1 MKLLYVSQY
10 FPPEMG
16 APAARAVELAR
27 HWVRDGQEVSV
38 LTGFPNHPTGVIAPE
53 YRGKFRRLMCRE
65 TLDGIEVTRTWLWPL
80 PNRRPYER
88 MLNYS
93 SFFLSASLTGL
104 RLRRPDVII
113 ATSPQLLVALSGYW
127 LARVKRVPFVFEVR
141 DLWPESLSAVG
152 VGGEH
157 GLLNR
162 GLGAVAGFLYRN
174 ADHIVVVTEA
184 FRTYLVR
191 KWKVPPEKISVV
203 QNGVEPELFAPVDAG
218 EVKSELG
225 LDGKF
230 VVCYIGTM
238 GMAHGLGTLV
248 DAAEKLATVLPD
260 VRFFVVGEGAEKQ
273 AIIELARRRGIS
285 NIVFL
290 NQQAREKIP
299 ALISAADACVV
310 LLKKTDVF
318 QTVIPTKMLEFMSC
332 QRPVIL
338 GVDGQARELLER
350 AHGGIFVEPENAG
363 ALVDAISLLHA
374 QPGLRALLG
383 QNGRRFVMQ
392 NLSRQRTARAY
403 IEVLDALLHGK
414 QAMALR
420 AAS

>member
-1 MKLLYVSQY
+1 MEMVRFGKTGMRVSKICLGCMTYGSTKWRDWVLEEEASRPFIKEALERGINFFDTADVYSQGVSEEILGRALKEY
-10 FPPEMG
+10 AKRPE
-16 APAARAVELAR
+16 V
-27 HWVRDGQEVSV
+27 V
-38 LTGFPNHPTGVIAPE
+38 
-53 YRGKFRRLMCRE
+53 
-65 TLDGIEVTRTWLWPL
+65 
-80 PNRRPYER
+80 
-88 MLNYS
+88 
-93 SFFLSASLTGL
+93 
-104 RLRRPDVII
+104 I

-127 LARVKRVPFVFEVR
+127 LARMKRVPFVFEVR

-162 GLGAVAGFLYRN
+162 GLRAIAGFLYRK
-174 ADHIVVVTEA
+174 ADHIVVVTDA
-184 FRTYLVR
+184 FRTHLIR
-191 KWKVPPEKISVV
+191 KWNVPAEKISVV
-203 QNGVEPELFAPVDAG
+203 ENGVEPEMFAPVDAS

-225 LDGKF
+225 LQGKF

-248 DAAEKLATVLPD
+248 DAAKKLAELPD
-260 VRFFVVGEGAEKQ
+260 VRFLVVGEGAEKQ
-273 AIIELARRRGIS
+273 AIVELARRRGVS

-290 NQQAREKIP
+290 DQQAREKIP
-299 ALISAADACVV
+299 ALISAADACMV

-338 GVDGQARELLER
+338 GVDGQAREVLER
-350 AHGGIFVEPENAG
+350 ARAGVFIEPENAE
-363 ALVDAISLLHA
+363 ALADAITL
-374 QPGLRALLG
+374 LRANPELRTSLG
-383 QNGRRFVMQ
+383 QNGRRFVLQ

-403 IEVLDALLHGK
+403 IEVLDGILHGK
-414 QAMALR
+414 RNETIALS